1 MINIVAKYTGFSAM
15 NNFERITK
23 NIFQKFGILIRKYN
37 AATSEELRRIKL
49 LQHYNIDV
57 VFDIGANKGQYAKG
71 IMDAGYTHKIISFEP
86 LSSVH
91 SIIEKES
98 KKYTNWA
105 VAPRCAIGSK
115 NEEIEINISANS
127 VSSTLLNMLDSHTE
141 GAPDS
146 KIIGKEKVTV
156 FSLDE
161 IADKYIGNSKNI
173 FLKIDVQGFEQEVL
187 KGAEQLL
194 KKVKGIEMEI
204 SLIPLY
210 ENQSWLLP
218 EILEFMNSK
227 GFQLMSLAPAFTDNN
242 TGKVL
247 QCNGIFFRK

>member
-1 MINIVAKYTGFSAM
+1 M

-49 LQHYNIDV
+49 LQHYNIDL

-71 IMDAGYTHKIISFEP
+71 IMDAGYGNNIVSFEP

-91 SIIEKES
+91 NIIKEES
-98 KKYTNWA
+98 KKFSNWK
-105 VAPRCAIGSK
+105 VASRCAIGAK
-115 NEEIEINISANS
+115 KEEIEINISANS
-127 VSSTLLNMLDSHTE
+127 VSSTLLNMLDSHIE
-141 GAPDS
+141 GAPES
-146 KIIGKEKVTV
+146 KIIGKEKVQV
-156 FSLDE
+156 YPLDE
-161 IADKYIGNSKNI
+161 IAKEYLKNSKNI

-187 KGAEQLL
+187 KGAKEMLQ
-194 KKVKGIEMEI
+194 KSKGIEMEI

-210 ENQSWLLP
+210 ENQNWLLP
-218 EILEFMNSK
+218 QILDFMSSN
-227 GFQLMSLAPAFTDNN
+227 GFQLMSLAPAFTDNK

-247 QCNGIFFRK
+247 QCNGIFFKN